1 LTCEGFTK
9 YGIIK
14 FLEHSVTCSFI
25 CIMWVDAAF
34 VASISSFS
42 LNPMNGIPNETFA
55 LVREPSF
62 EDFILGY

>member
-9 YGIIK
+9 YGVIK

-34 VASISSFS
+34 VASFLVSN
-42 LNPMNGIPNETFA
+42 LNKEILSEKI
-55 LVREPSF
+55 F
-62 EDFILGY
+62 EKFQNIVMF